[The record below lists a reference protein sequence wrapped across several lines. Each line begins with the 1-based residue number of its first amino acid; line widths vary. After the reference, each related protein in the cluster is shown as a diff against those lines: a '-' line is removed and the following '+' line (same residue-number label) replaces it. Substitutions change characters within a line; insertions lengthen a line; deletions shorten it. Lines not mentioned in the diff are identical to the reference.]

1 MIIITRDSLNLVLES
16 VCFTN
21 LCDWIEKDRVQDVLN
36 IVWTHGRSSLKHL
49 DYILFV

>member
-1 MIIITRDSLNLVLES
+1 MVVVTRLNLVLES

-21 LCDWIEKDRVQDVLN
+21 LCNWTEETLIQVVLN
-36 IVWTHGRSSLKHL
+36 RIWTYLKSSLKHL